1 MPNSTG
7 AQMTK
12 HTPGPWLVDRWPTK
26 HHGCYGWSIRPVRQD
41 TGAITGHQICC
52 QYEAPHAVNFNL
64 PADGSTDEA
73 NLRLIAAAPELLAA
87 LETALLC
94 IDDEVNIYAP
104 EMCNKKR
111 VKEARARHGEGGTL
125 HYYATAISKA
135 RAAIKKATS

>member
-1 MPNSTG
+1 MGVMPNSTG

-87 LETALLC
+87 CEAVFKAHDTFLAELPESLEEQL
-94 IDDEVNIYAP
+94 
-104 EMCNKKR
+104 
-111 VKEARARHGEGGTL
+111 
-125 HYYATAISKA
+125 S
-135 RAAIKKATS
+135 AAIKKATGE